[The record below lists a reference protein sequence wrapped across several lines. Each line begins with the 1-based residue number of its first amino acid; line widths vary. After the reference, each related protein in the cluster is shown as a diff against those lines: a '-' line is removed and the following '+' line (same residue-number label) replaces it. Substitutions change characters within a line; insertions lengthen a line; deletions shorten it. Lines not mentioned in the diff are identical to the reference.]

1 MNCEQIQQEIRDHFA
16 AGEPAIPARLMTHQ
30 ESCSECRDYF
40 QSHASLFRAI
50 DQGLS
55 SIANSPVPP
64 SLLPA
69 VRARLAGQPAG
80 HSFRFHGWPLAALAT
95 AALVVVFA
103 FFWHRPTQRDKAVPD
118 VARVTAPRTLDPER
132 DTPESLKDYLA
143 SFDPHIRGLTGDPET
158 VAAVAKAYRVYY
170 KKVPLDGGD
179 YTMDHTAIVYLMDKE
194 GRFVSPFN
202 LKRKPEASAEELRKY
217 L

>member
-1 MNCEQIQQEIRDHFA
+1 
-16 AGEPAIPARLMTHQ
+16 MTHQ

-132 DTPESLKDYLA
+132 DTPVIPESPRRAELRPHPGKQRSSSTLPAEVTHDEPSSEVIVLA
-143 SFDPHIRGLTGDPET
+143 EEREAFVRFVAEVPENRAAAAGLTRRMPENE
-158 VAAVAKAYRVYY
+158 
-170 KKVPLDGGD
+170 P
-179 YTMDHTAIVYLMDKE
+179 IVEIAL
-194 GRFVSPFN
+194 
-202 LKRKPEASAEELRKY
+202 LTIKPVEVKLLESSEE
-217 L
+217 